1 MTRDRASWIGC
12 VLLAVVIAIVLA
24 GCAGAPSSS
33 SSSPKSQ
40 DDLLTAAGFTSY
52 MAKTPQSLAY
62 LNTLPPQ
69 EIVKHSYQGTNR
81 FLVCTDQNSKA
92 CYVGD
97 EAAFQRYQNL
107 ANQEDIAARKR
118 NVSQER
124 WDPEALQLWADSQWI
139 GR

>member
-1 MTRDRASWIGC
+1 MTRGKAPRIGC
-12 VLLAVVIAIVLA
+12 FVLAAVLGFVLA
-24 GCAGAPSSS
+24 GCASAPSSS
-33 SSSPKSQ
+33 TPRSQ
-40 DDLLTAAGFTSY
+40 DDLLTAAGFKSY
-52 MAKTPQSLAY
+52 VPKTTQGLAY
-62 LNTLPPQ
+62 LQTLPPQ
-69 EIVKHSYQGTNR
+69 EIVKHRYDGTNR

-107 ANQEDIAARKR
+107 ASQEDIAARKR

-124 WDPEALQLWADSQWI
+124 WDPEALTLWADSQGA

>member
-1 MTRDRASWIGC
+1 MTRGKAPWLGWF
-12 VLLAVVIAIVLA
+12 LLAVMFGFVL
-24 GCAGAPSSS
+24 GCASAPPSSS
-33 SSSPKSQ
+33 TPRSQ

-52 MAKTPQSLAY
+52 VAKTPQGLAY
-62 LNTLPPQ
+62 LQTLPPQ
-69 EIVKHSYQGTNR
+69 EIVKHRYEGANR

-107 ANQEDIAARKR
+107 ADQEDIAARKR

-124 WDPEALQLWADSQWI
+124 SDPEALTLWADSQGA

>member
-1 MTRDRASWIGC
+1 MTRDRAPWIGY
-12 VLLAVVIAIVLA
+12 VLLAAMLCIALV
-24 GCAGAPSSS
+24 GCAAAPS

-62 LNTLPPQ
+62 LKTLPPQ
-69 EIVKHSYQGTNR
+69 EIVKHRYEGTNR

-118 NVSQER
+118 NVKEER
-124 WDPEALQLWADSQWI
+124 WDPEALQLWADSQWT

>member
-1 MTRDRASWIGC
+1 MTRDRAPWIGY
-12 VLLAVVIAIVLA
+12 VLLAAVLGIALV
-24 GCAGAPSSS
+24 GCAAAPS

-62 LNTLPPQ
+62 LKTLPPQ
-69 EIVKHSYQGTNR
+69 EIVKHRYEGTNR

-118 NVSQER
+118 NVKEER
-124 WDPEALQLWADSQWI
+124 WDPEALQLWADSQWT

>member
-1 MTRDRASWIGC
+1 MIRGRAPWIGYF
-12 VLLAVVIAIVLA
+12 LLATVLGIALV
-24 GCAGAPSSS
+24 GCAAAPSSS
-33 SSSPKSQ
+33 PPKSQ

-52 MAKTPQSLAY
+52 LAKTPQSLAY
-62 LNTLPPQ
+62 LKTLPPQ
-69 EIVKHSYQGTNR
+69 EIVQHRYEGTNR

-107 ANQEDIAARKR
+107 ANQEDLAARKR
-118 NVSQER
+118 TVSQER
-124 WDPEALQLWADSQWI
+124 WDPEALQLWADSQGA

>member
-1 MTRDRASWIGC
+1 MTRDRAPWIGY
-12 VLLAVVIAIVLA
+12 VLLAAVIGIALV
-24 GCAGAPSSS
+24 GCATAPSSS
-33 SSSPKSQ
+33 LPKSQ

-62 LNTLPPQ
+62 LKTLPPQ
-69 EIVKHSYQGTNR
+69 EIVKHRYEGTNR

-107 ANQEDIAARKR
+107 ATQEDIAASKR
-118 NVSQER
+118 NVKEER
-124 WDPEALQLWADSQWI
+124 WDPEALQLWADSQGA

>member
-1 MTRDRASWIGC
+1 MARNRAPWIDC
-12 VLLAVVIAIVLA
+12 VLLAAVLGLILS
-24 GCAGAPSSS
+24 GCASAPPSSS
-33 SSSPKSQ
+33 TPRSQ

-52 MAKTPQSLAY
+52 IAKTPQSLAY
-62 LNTLPPQ
+62 LQTLPPQ
-69 EIVKHSYQGTNR
+69 EIVKHRYDGTNR

-97 EAAFQRYQNL
+97 EAAYQRYQNL
-107 ANQEDIAARKR
+107 AGQEDLAARKR

-124 WDPEALQLWADSQWI
+124 WDPEALTLWADSQGA

>member
-1 MTRDRASWIGC
+1 MTRDRAPWIGY
-12 VLLAVVIAIVLA
+12 VLLAAVLAIALA
-24 GCAGAPSSS
+24 GCGAAPSN

-62 LNTLPPQ
+62 LTTLPPQ
-69 EIVKHSYQGTNR
+69 EIVKHRYQGTNR

-97 EAAFQRYQNL
+97 EAAFQRYQSL
-107 ANQEDIAARKR
+107 AAQEELAAKQR

-124 WDPEALQLWADSQWI
+124 WDPEATQLWANSQGA

>member
-1 MTRDRASWIGC
+1 MRRRRC
-12 VLLAVVIAIVLA
+12 
-24 GCAGAPSSS
+24 

-52 MAKTPQSLAY
+52 KAKTPQSLAY

-69 EIVKHSYQGTNR
+69 EIVKHRYQGTNR

-107 ANQEDIAARKR
+107 ASQEDIAARKR
-118 NVSQER
+118 NVKEER

>member
-1 MTRDRASWIGC
+1 MTRYRVPWMGY
-12 VLLAVVIAIVLA
+12 VLAAVLGIVLA
-24 GCAGAPSSS
+24 GCAGAPSNSS

-40 DDLLTAAGFTSY
+40 DDLLTASGFTSY

-62 LNTLPPQ
+62 LKTLPPQ
-69 EIVKHSYQGTNR
+69 EIVKHNYQGTNR

-124 WDPEALQLWADSQWI
+124 WDPEALQLWADSQGA

>member
-1 MTRDRASWIGC
+1 MIRDRAHWLGY
-12 VLLAVVIAIVLA
+12 VLLAAVLGIAVV
-24 GCAGAPSSS
+24 GCAAAPAPSSRA
-33 SSSPKSQ
+33 PKSQ

-52 MAKTPQSLAY
+52 TAKTPKSLAY
-62 LNTLPPQ
+62 LKTLPPQ
-69 EIVKHSYQGTNR
+69 EIVKHRYEGTNR

-107 ANQEDIAARKR
+107 AAQEELAAKQR

-124 WDPEALQLWADSQWI
+124 WDPEALQLWADSQ
-139 GR
+139 GAGP

>member
-1 MTRDRASWIGC
+1 MTRYRAPWIGY
-12 VLLAVVIAIVLA
+12 VLLAAVLGIVLA
-24 GCAGAPSSS
+24 GCAGAPA

-52 MAKTPQSLAY
+52 AAKTPQSLAY
-62 LNTLPPQ
+62 LQTLPPQ
-69 EIVKHSYQGTNR
+69 EIVKHRYDGTNR

-124 WDPEALQLWADSQWI
+124 WDPEALTLWADSQGA

>member
-1 MTRDRASWIGC
+1 MTRYRAPWIGY
-12 VLLAVVIAIVLA
+12 VLLAAVLA
-24 GCAGAPSSS
+24 IALVGCAAAPS

-52 MAKTPQSLAY
+52 AAKTPQSLDY
-62 LNTLPPQ
+62 LKTLPPQ
-69 EIVKHSYQGTNR
+69 EIVKHRYEGTNR

-97 EAAFQRYQNL
+97 EAAYQRYQNL

-118 NVSQER
+118 NVKEER
-124 WDPEALQLWADSQWI
+124 WDPEALQLWADSQGA

>member
-1 MTRDRASWIGC
+1 MTRDRAPWIGY
-12 VLLAVVIAIVLA
+12 VLLAAVIGIALV
-24 GCAGAPSSS
+24 GCATAPSSS
-33 SSSPKSQ
+33 LPKSQ

-62 LNTLPPQ
+62 LKTLPPQ
-69 EIVKHSYQGTNR
+69 EIVKHRYEGTNR

-107 ANQEDIAARKR
+107 ATQEELDAKQR

-124 WDPEALQLWADSQWI
+124 WDPEALQLWADSQGA